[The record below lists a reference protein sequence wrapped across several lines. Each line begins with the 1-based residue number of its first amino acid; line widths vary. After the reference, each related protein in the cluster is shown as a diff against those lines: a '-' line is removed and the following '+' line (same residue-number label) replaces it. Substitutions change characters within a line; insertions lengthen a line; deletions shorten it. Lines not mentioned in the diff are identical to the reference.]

1 MFCLFP
7 PRSQTGSGK
16 TYTMGTCFEGNWDSP
31 KTGIIPRALQ
41 DIFTK
46 VRSLE
51 ESNQIASVAV
61 SCSFMELY
69 QENLYDLLSGK
80 IKDQSVCEI
89 REDSTKGIIITGL
102 SEQTIS
108 GKSIVDRS

>member
-1 MFCLFP
+1 
-7 PRSQTGSGK
+7 
-16 TYTMGTCFEGNWDSP
+16 MGTCFEGNWDSP

-41 DIFTK
+41 DIFIK
-46 VRSLE
+46 VRDLE
-51 ESNQIASVAV
+51 QSDATESVSV

-80 IKDQSVCEI
+80 IKDQSLCEI

-102 SEQTIS
+102 SEQNINGEDNS
-108 GKSIVDRS
+108 PLYL

>member
-1 MFCLFP
+1 
-7 PRSQTGSGK
+7 
-16 TYTMGTCFEGNWDSP
+16 MGTCFEGNWDNP
-31 KTGIIPRALQ
+31 KTGIIPRALK
-41 DIFTK
+41 DIFDK
-46 VRSLE
+46 VVELE
-51 ESNQIASVAV
+51 KDNTVLV

-102 SEQTIS
+102 SEQPIKSKLIS
-108 GKSIVDRS
+108 RLRLSSIV

>member
-1 MFCLFP
+1 
-7 PRSQTGSGK
+7 
-16 TYTMGTCFEGNWDSP
+16 MGTCFEGNWNSP

-41 DIFTK
+41 DIFKK
-46 VRSLE
+46 VRDLE
-51 ESNQIASVAV
+51 EDSTVQV

-102 SEQTIS
+102 SEQPIKGLFRILEYLDKLTNFYS
-108 GKSIVDRS
+108 

>member
-1 MFCLFP
+1 
-7 PRSQTGSGK
+7 
-16 TYTMGTCFEGNWDSP
+16 MGTCFEGNWDSP

-41 DIFTK
+41 DIFAN
-46 VRSLE
+46 VRDLE
-51 ESNQIASVAV
+51 KDSTVTV

-102 SEQTIS
+102 SEQSIS
-108 GKSIVDRS
+108 SEFMATCKMFSELT